1 MLRGLLAA
9 AGNPAF
15 IIFADPRWESLP
27 RLTAKFDVCTR
38 HSGQNWTSTERS
50 KNSRRARSSS
60 DSSKGAFWFGLI
72 YKILLLYFTD
82 YTAKLCLCVSVQEL
96 KFTLAVTK
104 MKGYFEAF
112 FEQHPPFKLSLIEI
126 NTEETVWSATIR
138 EGTGARV
145 HFGDTFVFWEFV
157 FMLTENQINQR
168 GFTGPR
174 PSFALPL
181 GDCVDNTERKPRK
194 RTNSMLAL
202 SLFCNLIRL

>member
-1 MLRGLLAA
+1 MLLGLLAI

-15 IIFADPRWESLP
+15 IIFANPRRESLA
-27 RLTAKFDVCTR
+27 RLTVKFDVCTR

-60 DSSKGAFWFGLI
+60 DWSKGAFWFDLI
-72 YKILLLYFTD
+72 YEILLLYF
-82 YTAKLCLCVSVQEL
+82 TAKLCLCVSVQEL

-138 EGTGARV
+138 EGTEKV
-145 HFGDTFVFWEFV
+145 HESYFGDTFVFWKFV
-157 FMLTENQINQR
+157 FMLTENRINQK

-181 GDCVDNTERKPRK
+181 GDCVADTEKKPRK

-202 SLFCNLIRL
+202 SLFCNPIRL